1 MYISGPGA
9 RARRRQEGIALI
21 VSLLALV
28 VVAGIALLMF
38 SRTINEIRHSGDD
51 ARIVQ
56 TLMLARGGA
65 NVGASVMMTDV
76 VGNLYDIVLETSTPG
91 RWSYGKDPVA
101 GVSSLRPDP
110 VEVARDLEGVA
121 SRVQDVVDDLV
132 CGVDP
137 LGGLDGSL
145 VSVRI
150 YFTES
155 ACGDSFS
162 LPPDVNLPDGRFVDG
177 PARVEGIDVGIQEY
191 ALPYV
196 LVAEAQVGDY
206 RRNIVVQGEY
216 IFSVGEAP
224 FSHFAY
230 FTNRESND
238 GGRIYFTEET
248 MIDGPTH
255 TNGHFSYYLNP
266 WFGGTVSSAGCA
278 HRNDPATYRA
288 NCEPN
293 PASRQPGAYFYSST
307 LTPVSAM
314 DSPNSPVVRGHA
326 PEFTEGVSWNAQYV
340 PLPTNSHSQESVAL
354 GTGRDDRGIHYDG
367 DLESITMFAGDADGN
382 QPTLVGGAWT
392 PPATHQYITLDS
404 GQAPY
409 TVNEYLRR
417 ERSRTR
423 RCEGSIFGF
432 CYRWGWNPWSAWS
445 ENTVSSCTTVNQD
458 DREVTCQLLSSTVVV
473 PGLLRYRFNADNQL
487 QLFDED
493 TETWVD
499 QGRFNG
505 VIYTTGEV
513 ERLRG
518 PARASG
524 ADGTRTAPAVASFA
538 QMTLASR
545 SDIRITSDLRYEQ
558 PPCSSQPRRESN
570 GSVTPANCQNLSYAN
585 VLGLYSSGGD
595 IIVGN
600 DNYDSTLNAP
610 PNVHVH
616 AVLMSGSNQIRVE
629 RYAQGGDRGA
639 FNLLGGM
646 IQENRGIFGQFG
658 SGGRRGYDRVYT
670 YDPRMRQGLAPP
682 FFPTTGIGA
691 VQEVRYFSF
700 GQREQLY

>member
-1 MYISGPGA
+1 MSVN
-9 RARRRQEGIALI
+9 RRGGRTSRHQEGIAL
-21 VSLLALV
+21 VVALLALV
-28 VVAGIALLMF
+28 VVAGIGLLMF
-38 SRTINEIRHSGDD
+38 SRTLNEIRHSGDD

-56 TLMLARGGA
+56 TLMLARGAA
-65 NVGASVMMTDV
+65 NVGASVLMTDV
-76 VGNLYDIVLETSTPG
+76 VTDLYDIVLETSTPG
-91 RWSYGKDPVA
+91 RWSYGRDPVS
-101 GVSSLRPDP
+101 GVGSLRPDP
-110 VEVARDLEGVA
+110 VEVAKDLVGVA
-121 SRVQDVVDDLV
+121 TRAQDTVDDLV
-132 CGVDP
+132 CGVDA
-137 LGGLDGSL
+137 LGVDGAN
-145 VSVRI
+145 VNVRI

-155 ACGDSFS
+155 ACSNSFS
-162 LPPDVNLPDGRFVDG
+162 LPPNVTLPDGRFVNG

-196 LVAEAQVGDY
+196 LVAEAEVGDY

-248 MIDGPTH
+248 LIDGPTH

-266 WFGGTVSSAGCA
+266 WFGGNVSSAGCQ
-278 HRNDPATYRA
+278 HYNNTTTYR
-288 NCEPN
+288 NTCENN
-293 PASRQPGAYFYSST
+293 PSTRQAGAYFYSTS

-314 DSPNSPVVRGHA
+314 GNPNSPEVRGHA
-326 PEFTEGVSWNAQYV
+326 PEFSEGVSWNAQYV

-354 GTGRDDRGIHYDG
+354 GTGRDDRGIHYAG
-367 DLESITMFAGDADGN
+367 NLQSITMFAGDADGN
-382 QPTLVGGAWT
+382 RPTLVSGTWT
-392 PPATHQYITLDS
+392 PPATHQYVTLDS
-404 GQAPY
+404 GQPPV
-409 TVNEYLRR
+409 TVSEYIRR
-417 ERSRTR
+417 ERVQNCSGFRIGNS
-423 RCEGSIFGF
+423 CLFGSWT
-432 CYRWGWNPWSAWS
+432 WGSWSQ
-445 ENTVSSCTTVNQD
+445 NTVSSCTPVNEPRRQV
-458 DREVTCQLLSSTVVV
+458 ECQLLSSTVIV
-473 PGLLRYRFNADNQL
+473 PGQLRYRFDADNRL

-493 TETWVD
+493 TNAWVD
-499 QGRFNG
+499 QGKFNG
-505 VIYTTGEV
+505 VIYTTGSV
-513 ERLRG
+513 SRLRG
-518 PARASG
+518 PDRAPG
-524 ADGTRTAPAVASFA
+524 ANGTVTAPAVASFA
-538 QMTLASR
+538 QMTLAAR

-558 PPCSSQPRRESN
+558 PPCASQPRRESN
-570 GSVTPANCQNLSYAN
+570 GSVTPADCRNLSYPN
-585 VLGLYSSGGD
+585 VLGIYTSGGD

-600 DNYDSTLNAP
+600 NNWDSSLNAP
-610 PNVHVH
+610 DDVHVH

-629 RYAQGGDRGA
+629 DYASGGDRGA

-670 YDPRMRQGLAPP
+670 YDPRMRQGMAPP